1 MDLGKIVKQQLG
13 TGPVVRDIP
22 EFIQNEDTA
31 YPASDAGATPR
42 CAPYPRARWC
52 TRFGGLHRFLL
63 VRTGQLRVY
72 ILSDEGREVT
82 LYRQF
87 PRDLC
92 VMSASCMLRGLQYD
106 VTVEAEKDTE
116 FWQIPARAYKEL
128 MEASAP
134 VANYT
139 NEVMASHFSDVM
151 WLIEQILW
159 KSFDKRLAA
168 FLLEESA
175 LEDSPTLKTTHET
188 IGHHL
193 GSPREVVT
201 RMLRYFQ
208 DEGLVKLSRGSVTL
222 VDTARLQA
230 LAGD

>member
-1 MDLGKIVKQQLG
+1 MEFSAYFPVWEKLTPPQQQTLLESAALRAVPKG
-13 TGPVVRDIP
+13 TVVHNGSADCI
-22 EFIQNEDTA
+22 
-31 YPASDAGATPR
+31 G
-42 CAPYPRARWC
+42 
-52 TRFGGLHRFLL
+52 FLL
-63 VRTGQLRVY
+63 VCSGQLRVY

-82 LYRQF
+82 LYRLF

-92 VMSASCMLRGLQYD
+92 LLSASCILRGLQYD
-106 VTVEAEKDTE
+106 VTIEAEKDTQ
-116 FWQIPARAYKEL
+116 FWQIPAQRYKEL
-128 MEASAP
+128 MEISAP

-139 NEVMASHFSDVM
+139 NEVMAGRFSDVM

-175 LEDSPTLKTTHET
+175 LEDSNTLKTTHET

-208 DEGLVKLSRGSVTL
+208 DEGLVKLSRGSVTIE
-222 VDTARLQA
+222 DAARLQA